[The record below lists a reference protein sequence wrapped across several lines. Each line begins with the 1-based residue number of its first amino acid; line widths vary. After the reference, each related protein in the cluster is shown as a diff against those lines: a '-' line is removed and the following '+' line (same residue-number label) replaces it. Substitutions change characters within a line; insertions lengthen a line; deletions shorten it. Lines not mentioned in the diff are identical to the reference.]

1 MQADPVSIKDA
12 AANTGLFQSRFW
24 AAFKKERGYKVQ
36 AFRIENNGKKSYL
49 VIVNRPFQNRRSYGY
64 VPYGPEL
71 RTSEGGEGQ
80 LLEETAELLKPHL
93 PAATSFIR
101 FDLPWESPYASTP
114 PSSQIRELRMNF
126 GSRKWNLRKAPTDI
140 QPTDTVIIPV
150 EQSSGKLLAGMKP
163 KTRYNIR
170 LAFRKGV
177 VTRFTGE
184 AGLDEWFHLYN
195 KTAERKGI
203 VGEDYEYFKSL
214 FAVSEK
220 TTPEMLLC
228 SAYFKGRPIA
238 GIIVALYKRKAYYLF
253 GASDY
258 DYRRLMAPY
267 AAQWRAIMKAK
278 EYGCA
283 TYDLYGISPFSSANH
298 PLYGL
303 YRFKTGFGGRIRHFR
318 GCWDYPF
325 DKGLYEGFSISAGL
339 HNGYHVEG

>member
-1 MQADPVSIKDA
+1 
-12 AANTGLFQSRFW
+12 
-24 AAFKKERGYKVQ
+24 
-36 AFRIENNGKKSYL
+36 
-49 VIVNRPFQNRRSYGY
+49 
-64 VPYGPEL
+64 
-71 RTSEGGEGQ
+71 
-80 LLEETAELLKPHL
+80 
-93 PAATSFIR
+93 
-101 FDLPWESPYASTP
+101 
-114 PSSQIRELRMNF
+114 
-126 GSRKWNLRKAPTDI
+126 
-140 QPTDTVIIPV
+140 
-150 EQSSGKLLAGMKP
+150 MKP

-177 VTRFTGE
+177 VTKFTGE

-214 FAVSEK
+214 FAVSKK

-253 GASDY
+253 GASDH
-258 DYRRLMAPY
+258 DYRRLMGPY
-267 AAQWRAIMKAK
+267 AVQWRAIMKAK
-278 EYGCA
+278 EYGCT